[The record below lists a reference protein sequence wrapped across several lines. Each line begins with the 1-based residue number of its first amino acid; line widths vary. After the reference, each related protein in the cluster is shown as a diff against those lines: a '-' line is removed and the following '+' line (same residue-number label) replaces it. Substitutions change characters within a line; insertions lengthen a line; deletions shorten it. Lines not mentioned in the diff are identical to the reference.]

1 MHPNRC
7 FLGDLMD
14 IFKINFNEYTPK
26 YLQLSEKIKNLINSN
41 ILKDKEKLPSIR
53 DLALKLNVNCI
64 TVKNAYKK
72 LMEEGYVEIAQGR
85 GTYVSKI
92 ILNSRVVRDYKDTL
106 KKITDSSYEYIDFA
120 KESLNSD
127 YFPIESFKEIIMQ
140 VLNTYGAEAL
150 LYEETLGFMPLREI
164 ISKKFWNGS
173 INKDNILILSGAQQG
188 IDLASKVLVNINSN
202 VILEKPTY
210 NGALNVF
217 RWRRANIYDIDIEE
231 DGIDINTLEQL
242 LKKKNIELIYLM
254 TYFQNPTG
262 ITCSNEKKE
271 KLLYLADKYDFYII
285 EDDYLSELI
294 YSKSIKYNTLKS
306 MDKNDRVIYIK
317 SFSKIFLPGIRL
329 GYLITPEKLKDSF
342 QNFKINTDIA
352 TSSLMQRTLSL
363 YMERDYWVEH
373 VKRMNSLYS
382 KKYKLTGKMLNS
394 SLKEKIDYID
404 PKGGLSFYL
413 KLKDNVKIDTNQLFY
428 LLKKKNVIISPS
440 SIYYKNPQ
448 DGLRNF
454 RISFSSLSDEQI
466 EDGLY
471 KISQVLE

>member
-1 MHPNRC
+1 
-7 FLGDLMD
+7 MD
-14 IFKINFNEYTPK
+14 IFKIDFNEYTPK
-26 YLQLSEKIKNLINSN
+26 YLQLSDKIKYLINSN

-53 DLALKLNVNCI
+53 ALSSELNVNSI

-72 LMEEGYVEIAQGR
+72 LMEEGYVDIIQGS
-85 GTYVSKI
+85 GAYVNKI
-92 ILNSRVVRDYKDTL
+92 ILNSKIIRDYKDTI
-106 KKITDSSYEYIDFA
+106 KKITPALKNEFIDFA
-120 KESLNSD
+120 KESLNSE

-150 LYEETLGFMPLREI
+150 LYEETLGFMPLRKI
-164 ISKKFWNGS
+164 ISEKLWDCTIS
-173 INKDNILILSGAQQG
+173 KDNILILSGAQQG

-202 VILEKPTY
+202 IVLEKPTY

-217 RWRRANIYDIDIEE
+217 RYRRANIYDIDIEK
-231 DGIDINTLEQL
+231 DGINIDRLEQI
-242 LKKKNIELIYLM
+242 LKKKNIELVYLM

-262 ITCSNEKKE
+262 ITYSEEEKK
-271 KLLYLADKYDFYII
+271 KLLHLADKYDFFII
-285 EDDYLSELI
+285 EDDTISELI
-294 YSKSIKYNTLKS
+294 YSKNIKYRTLKS

-329 GYLITPEKLKDSF
+329 GYMITPHKLKDSF

-363 YMERDYWVEH
+363 YMEKDYWKKH
-373 VKRMNSLYS
+373 VKKMNNLYGE
-382 KKYKLTGKMLNS
+382 KYKLTDKMLKLY
-394 SLKEKIDYID
+394 LKDKIEYFN

-413 KLKDNVKIDTNQLFY
+413 KLRDNVKMDTNQLYY

-454 RISFSSLSDEQI
+454 RISFSSLSDKQI
-466 EDGLY
+466 EEGIY
-471 KISQVLE
+471 KISQVIE

>member
-1 MHPNRC
+1 
-7 FLGDLMD
+7 MD
-14 IFKINFNEYTPK
+14 IFNINFNEYRPK
-26 YLQLSEKIKNLINSN
+26 YLQVSDKIKNLINSN

-53 DLALKLNVNCI
+53 ALALKLNVNNI

-72 LMEEGYVEIAQGR
+72 LMEEGYVDIAQGS
-85 GTYVSKI
+85 GTYVNKI

-106 KKITDSSYEYIDFA
+106 KKITASADEFIDFT

-164 ISKKFWNGS
+164 ISEKFWNGS
-173 INKDNILILSGAQQG
+173 IDKDNILILSGAQQG

-202 VILEKPTY
+202 IVLEKPTY

-217 RWRRANIYDIDIEE
+217 RWRRANIYDIDIKE

-242 LKKKNIELIYLM
+242 LKKKNIELVYLM

-262 ITCSNEKKE
+262 ITCSDEKKR
-271 KLLYLADKYDFYII
+271 KLLYLANKYDFYII

-294 YSKSIKYNTLKS
+294 YSKNIKHNTLKS

-363 YMERDYWVEH
+363 YMEKDYWIEH
-373 VKRMNSLYS
+373 VRRMNTLYS
-382 KKYKLTGKMLNS
+382 KKYKLTDKILNS
-394 SLKEKIDYID
+394 CLKEKIEYID

-454 RISFSSLSDEQI
+454 RISFSSLSDKQI

>member
-1 MHPNRC
+1 
-7 FLGDLMD
+7 MD
-14 IFKINFNEYTPK
+14 RFEIKFNEYTPK
-26 YLQLSEKIKNLINSN
+26 YIQLSNKIKQMINSN

-53 DLALKLNVNCI
+53 VLSSELNVNSVTI
-64 TVKNAYKK
+64 KNSYRK
-72 LMEEGYVEIAQGR
+72 LMEEGYVDIVQGS
-85 GTYVSKI
+85 GTYVNKI
-92 ILNSRVVRDYKDTL
+92 ILNSRVVKDYKDTI
-106 KKITDSSYEYIDFA
+106 KKITPAVKEDYIDFA

-127 YFPIESFKEIIMQ
+127 YFPIESFKEIIIE

-164 ISKKFWNGS
+164 ISEKFWNCK

-188 IDLASKVLVNINSN
+188 IDLASKVLVNINN
-202 VILEKPTY
+202 NIVIEKPTY

-217 RWRRANIYDIDIEE
+217 RWRRANIYDIEIDEHGINVNKLEE
-231 DGIDINTLEQL
+231 L

-262 ITCSNEKKE
+262 ISYSDENKE
-271 KLLYLADKYDFYII
+271 KLLYLAEKYDFFII

-294 YSKSIKYNTLKS
+294 YSKNVKYKTLKS

-352 TSSLMQRTLSL
+352 TSSLMQRTLKL
-363 YMERDYWVEH
+363 YMEKDYWVDH
-373 VKRMNSLYS
+373 VKKMNILYS
-382 KKYKLTGKMLNS
+382 KKYKLTEKLLNS
-394 SLKEKIDYID
+394 CLKEKINFFD

-413 KLKDNVKIDTNQLFY
+413 KLKDQVKIDTNQLFY
-428 LLKKKNVIISPS
+428 LLKKKNVIITPS
-440 SIYYKNPQ
+440 SIYYKNPE

-454 RISFSSLSDEQI
+454 RISFSGLSDKQI
-466 EDGLY
+466 KDGLF
-471 KISQVLE
+471 KIRDVLV